1 MTTDLADRFRALH
14 HGEQPLLLA
23 NAWDGASARVL
34 QSAGS
39 PALATSS
46 AAVAWS
52 RGHADG
58 GALPR
63 ADLLASLRDICRVCD
78 VPVSV
83 DLEDGYSDDP
93 RAVAALAAEVAGAG
107 AVGINLEDGP
117 GDPAVLVAKIRAIR
131 AEASAAHLFINART
145 DVLLRGL
152 AEAGRAEAEIA
163 ERLLRYGAAGADGG
177 FVPCLAD
184 LEMCARLAPAVP
196 MLLLNLMALP
206 GLPAPAALRQA
217 GVRRISAGP
226 AMFRAAYGA
235 AERATRAFLAGDGDA
250 LFAGALDGGALDRA
264 LRSAA
269 AR

>member
-1 MTTDLADRFRALH
+1 MTTDTVDRFRALH
-14 HGEQPLLLA
+14 QGEQPLLLA

-34 QSAGS
+34 QSAGA

-93 RAVAALAAEVAGAG
+93 QAVAELAAEVAAAG
-107 AVGINLEDGP
+107 AVGINLEDGA

-131 AEASAAHLFINART
+131 ARASSAHLFINART

-152 AEAGRAEAEIA
+152 VEAGRAEAEIA
-163 ERLLRYGAAGADGG
+163 ERLLRYAAAGADGG
-177 FVPCLAD
+177 FVPGLAD
-184 LEMCARLAPAVP
+184 LALCARLAPAVP
-196 MLLLNLMALP
+196 VLLNLMALP

-235 AERATRAFLAGDGDA
+235 AERATRAFLAGDTDTM
-250 LFAGALDGGALDRA
+250 FAGALDGGALDRA
-264 LRSAA
+264 LRSAV